1 MKNYKYSILLIDYRW
16 FYCSNVLDYHKGKK
30 LEASEIIVTPE
41 SGKGL
46 GAIL

>member
-1 MKNYKYSILLIDYRW
+1 MYWIIT
-16 FYCSNVLDYHKGKK
+16 KGKK